1 MAIIQSAPRTFVVKY
16 QAGTE
21 RLATTHTG
29 YYTIHPS
36 GVLEVTEETGAGE
49 DPQTIYYGTAGWQRL
64 IDPVD
69 EKKKS
74 GGGSGRGFVL

>member
-1 MAIIQSAPRTFVVKY
+1 MKY

-21 RLATTHTG
+21 RLAATHTG

-36 GVLEVTEETGAGE
+36 GVLEVTEEDGGDGE
-49 DPQTIYYGTAGWQRL
+49 PRTIFYGNAGWQRL
-64 IDPVD
+64 IDPAD

-74 GGGSGRGFVL
+74 GGTGRGFVL